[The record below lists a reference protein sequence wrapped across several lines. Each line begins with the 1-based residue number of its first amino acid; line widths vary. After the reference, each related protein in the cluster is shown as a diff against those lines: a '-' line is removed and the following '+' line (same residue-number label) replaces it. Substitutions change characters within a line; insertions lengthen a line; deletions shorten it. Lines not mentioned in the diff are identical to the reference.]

1 MRTEKLLQEF
11 YAQDEVG
18 WVFISSGLLFYDFR
32 YYKQTC
38 GVIPFSARFRVK
50 RNRFF
55 RAFLFKTGKIK

>member
-32 YYKQTC
+32 YYKQT
-38 GVIPFSARFRVK
+38 
-50 RNRFF
+50 
-55 RAFLFKTGKIK
+55 